1 MNQEQIRNEFNNKI
15 RNNFIQT
22 HNLCQYC
29 GKEAKHIHHLIP
41 ISKGGDNRES
51 NLIPLCFEC
60 HGLIHGKTFNDN
72 WKELQ
77 RIGIEKAKAE
87 GKFRGGQIKK
97 ISKEK
102 YLDLKQKWQIKEIT
116 KSKFAELLGVSRP
129 TLNKIL
135 KEEDLYLKDFEDTA
149 CTRAA
154 EKTCISEVIK

>member
-15 RNNFIQT
+15 RNNFIQA

-77 RIGIEKAKAE
+77 RIGIEKAKAK

-135 KEEDLYLKDFEDTA
+135 KEEDLYLKNFEDTA
-149 CTRAA
+149 CIRAA
-154 EKTCISEVIK
+154 DKLVLVRNV